1 MLGVAVGSVANWI
14 DGNKLKAGKTP
25 GGHRRVA
32 RADLLDFV
40 KRHNLPVPPELT
52 DATHRI
58 LIVDDEPDVAK
69 WIARL
74 VHEHHPDYEVRQAND
89 GFAAGEIVGSWQP
102 DVVLLDLRMPGQ
114 DGYEVCRR
122 IKSRPNGKDIEVIAI
137 TGDDSPQAALR
148 IIECGAAA
156 CLAKPLDTDQLI
168 AKISQAI
175 GKLR

>member
-14 DGNKLKAGKTP
+14 DSNKLKAGKTP
-25 GGHRRVA
+25 GGHRRVT

-40 KRHNLPVPPELT
+40 RSHNLPIPPELT
-52 DATHRI
+52 GATPRI

-69 WIARL
+69 WIAR
-74 VHEHHPDYEVRQAND
+74 VVQEHYPDYDVKEAND

-102 DVVLLDLRMPGQ
+102 DVVLLDLRMPGL
-114 DGYEVCRR
+114 DGYEVCQR

-137 TGDDSPQAALR
+137 TGDNSPQAASR
-148 IIECGAAA
+148 IIECGAVA
-156 CLAKPLDTDQLI
+156 CLAKPLDIHQLI

-175 GKLR
+175 GMPR

>member
-25 GGHRRVA
+25 GGHRRVT

-40 KRHNLPVPPELT
+40 QSHNLPIPPELT
-52 DATHRI
+52 GTTSRI

-69 WIARL
+69 WIAR
-74 VHEHHPDYEVRQAND
+74 VVQEHYPDYEVKEAND

-102 DVVLLDLRMPGQ
+102 DVVLLDLRMPGL
-114 DGYEVCRR
+114 DGYEVCQR
-122 IKSRPNGKDIEVIAI
+122 IKSRPESKDIEVVAI
-137 TGDDSPQAALR
+137 TGDDSPQATNR
-148 IIECGAAA
+148 ILECGAVA
-156 CLAKPLDTDQLI
+156 CLVKPLDIDQLI

-175 GKLR
+175 GKPR